1 MFSVHFCLHIDLTI
15 TAAQK
20 SPEKQER
27 KNGQDISSADTDVRW
42 NFWLA
47 YLTCFSHIVLS
58 EWGFINLCYDAE
70 DVSRILDVEVK
81 AEIGII

>member
-27 KNGQDISSADTDVRW
+27 KNGQDISSADTLRDKKKFANAWLVIQLQSNNTRW
-42 NFWLA
+42 
-47 YLTCFSHIVLS
+47 
-58 EWGFINLCYDAE
+58 
-70 DVSRILDVEVK
+70 
-81 AEIGII
+81 